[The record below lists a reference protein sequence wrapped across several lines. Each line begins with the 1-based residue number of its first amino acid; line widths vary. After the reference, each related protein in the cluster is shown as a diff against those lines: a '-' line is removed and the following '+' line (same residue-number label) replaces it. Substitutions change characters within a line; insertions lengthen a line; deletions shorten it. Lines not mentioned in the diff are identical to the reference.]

1 MAEKLLELKNI
12 TKKFSGVT
20 ALADVSLE
28 IDRGEILTLVGENGA
43 GKSTLIKVI
52 TGAHE
57 PTSGE
62 FWFEGKRIEHNTPVL
77 SK

>member
-1 MAEKLLELKNI
+1 MAEKLLELKHV

-20 ALADVSLE
+20 ALDDVSLDIE
-28 IDRGEILTLVGENGA
+28 KGELLTLVGENGA

-57 PTSGE
+57 PTSG
-62 FWFEGKRIEHNTPVL
+62 
-77 SK
+77 

>member
-57 PTSGE
+57 PTSG
-62 FWFEGKRIEHNTPVL
+62 
-77 SK
+77 